1 MDNSLYFIPKTKNP
15 LREPDL
21 RTLAVAERL
30 TLNLKIKL
38 DLKMR

>member
-1 MDNSLYFIPKTKNP
+1 VDNSSYLTPKTKNP
-15 LREPDL
+15 LSEPDL
-21 RTLAVAERL
+21 RTLAAAERL